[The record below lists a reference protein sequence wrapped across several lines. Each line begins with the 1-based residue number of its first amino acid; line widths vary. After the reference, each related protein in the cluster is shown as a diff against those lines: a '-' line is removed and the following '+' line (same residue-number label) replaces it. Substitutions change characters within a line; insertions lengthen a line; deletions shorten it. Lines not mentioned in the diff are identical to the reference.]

1 MDHKSWLWG
10 NKATQKTNLAT
21 DKTNLTSKENGE
33 VQAPLTD
40 KEKLEKDLK
49 RLNDKLAFTLS
60 ECNAKDEQIKK
71 QTKIVQEAVADS
83 FEGWEKAEAEILSM
97 KQHLDESIQKQLV
110 YKERVAQLDGAL
122 KECMQQLRFV
132 REEQE
137 LRIHDAVMK
146 ASKEFEEAYIVLEE
160 QLSETSKGLAK
171 SGVENSRL
179 NKSIIA
185 KENLIEDL
193 KRQLAHAEADHNAL
207 MIRLESIE
215 KDNASLKYEAQ
226 VLEKE
231 LAIRN
236 EEREFN
242 CRAADASHKLHLQS
256 VKKIANLE
264 SECQRLRILVRK
276 RLPSQ
281 ACLAKMKNEVEM
293 LEQDSLEMRR
303 KNLNSTSVVVE
314 SSLDSSPETTI
325 RRITALTDQLCGVEE
340 ENKTLKESLNRK
352 ANEIQFSRVMLA
364 RTASKLMRLESEIE
378 SRGHVT
384 LEQPKS
390 NPALQDIS
398 LSSTSDIGSED
409 KVSCADSWASAL
421 ISQLEHFRSVKQK
434 ESMSC
439 KSVGPS
445 DISLM
450 DDFLEMEKLAVVSV
464 EKAPKISCASLEEN
478 NEIDGLPEARPNGIS
493 SEVISKEI
501 IPVSDHLSE
510 FSTSNQESC
519 SIDIL
524 NGDIPGWLLD
534 VVKVILEQKCVT
546 HKNLDDI
553 REDIRLALSY
563 LNNADQ
569 CGFDSSKGH
578 PFDGSKP
585 LHFSQHTS
593 WKPLNNSVVDPCGEV
608 NDAEILSIKGTKQKP
623 QRDLSQSIGK
633 IIELIEGISMPAE
646 DYDNSDSLYKRD
658 GNIRTHKNQGMPT
671 GYMVRVFQWK
681 TSELSNVL
689 QQFLHVCYD
698 LLNDKADHEK
708 FATELTTALDWI
720 MNHCFSLQDV
730 SSMRDAIKKQF
741 DWDETQSENEAETGM
756 FADTYKL
763 HLPIEQLSC
772 LPVLTNSDCHDV
784 PTEEMQY
791 VDKEEIKNIEDKVIS
806 SESEK
811 EALEGRLQSAINQ
824 LQESEKTIGSLRL
837 ELQTLKELNRILEEQ
852 VQNHAF
858 INVDL
863 DTQLTETELKEAN
876 HKVLALEV
884 ELENKN
890 QYCEELETRCVELQL
905 QLESM
910 TKKWSDNDVNQRDEP
925 LQTDWEITSASEK
938 LAECQET
945 ILNLGKQLK
954 ALAAPKDASLFD
966 NAIAAQCHTVTD
978 TNIVPLKDTKVK
990 NRSSLFD
997 QMLADDDTK
1006 GKVSKA
1012 SERGSSPTSIPGFK
1026 LPLEKILLLN
1036 GLKGQ
1041 DDSASVN
1048 SMAIVPA
1055 KKSSGRNFWRRL
1067 FGRKKSKKK
1076 TQLSL
1081 NT

>member
-1 MDHKSWLWG
+1 MDHKAWLWG
-10 NKATQKTNLAT
+10 KKATQKTLLAA
-21 DKTNLTSKENGE
+21 DKANLTSKENGE

-40 KEKLEKDLK
+40 KEKMEKDLK

-60 ECNAKDEQIKK
+60 ECNAKDEQMKKHIKNF
-71 QTKIVQEAVADS
+71 QEAVA
-83 FEGWEKAEAEILSM
+83 GWEKAEAEILSM
-97 KQHLDESIQKQLV
+97 KQHLDESIQQQLV
-110 YKERVAQLDGAL
+110 YEDRVAQLDGAL
-122 KECMQQLRFV
+122 KECMHQLRFV

-137 LRIHDAVMK
+137 QRIHDAVMK
-146 ASKEFEEAYIVLEE
+146 ASKEFEEARLVLEE

-171 SGVENSRL
+171 SGVENSSL

-185 KENLIEDL
+185 KEKLIEDL

-215 KDNASLKYEAQ
+215 KDNASLKYETQ

-236 EEREFN
+236 DEREFN
-242 CRAADASHKLHLQS
+242 RRTADASHKQHLQS
-256 VKKIANLE
+256 VKLIAKLE
-264 SECQRLRILVRK
+264 SECQRLRLLVRK

-281 ACLAKMKNEVEM
+281 ASLSKMKNEVEM

-303 KNLNSTSVVVE
+303 TNLSLMVE

-325 RRITALTDQLCGVEE
+325 RRVTALTEKLCVVEE
-340 ENKTLKESLNRK
+340 ENKTLKESLHRK
-352 ANEIQFSRVMLA
+352 SNEVQFSRVMLA

-384 LEQPKS
+384 LEQPRS
-390 NPALQDIS
+390 NFALQDLS
-398 LSSTSDIGSED
+398 LSSMSDIGSDD
-409 KVSCADSWASAL
+409 KISCSDSWASAL
-421 ISQLEHFRSVKQK
+421 ISELEHFKSVKQK
-434 ESMSC
+434 ESLSC
-439 KSVGPS
+439 RSVGPS

-464 EKAPKISCASLEEN
+464 EKAPEILRASLEEN
-478 NEIDGLPEARPNGIS
+478 NEIDGFSETRPDEIS
-493 SEVISKEI
+493 SEVIGKEV
-501 IPVSDHLSE
+501 IPVSDHFSE
-510 FSTSNQESC
+510 FSTSNRKSC
-519 SIDIL
+519 CNDIL
-524 NGDIPGWLLD
+524 KGDIPGWLLD
-534 VVKVILEQKCVT
+534 VVKVILEQNCVS

-569 CGFDSSKGH
+569 YGFDSSRGSGQ
-578 PFDGSKP
+578 FDGSKP

-593 WKPLNNSVVDPCGEV
+593 WEPLNNSVVDPCGEV
-608 NDAEILSIKGTKQKP
+608 NDAEILSIKGTKQQS
-623 QRDLSQSIGK
+623 QRDLSKSIGK

-658 GNIRTHKNQGMPT
+658 GNIRTYKNQGMPT

-689 QQFLHVCYD
+689 QQFLHACYN
-698 LLNDKADHEK
+698 LLNDKADHEN

-756 FADTYKL
+756 FSDTDKL
-763 HLPIEQLSC
+763 HHPREQLSS
-772 LPVLTNSDCHDV
+772 LSALTNSDCHDV
-784 PTEEMQY
+784 PTKEMRY
-791 VDKEEIKNIEDKVIS
+791 VDKEEFKNIKDKVIS

-837 ELQTLKELNRILEEQ
+837 ELQTLKELNRILEDQ
-852 VQNHAF
+852 IQNHAC
-858 INVDL
+858 INANL

-905 QLESM
+905 QFESM
-910 TKKWSDNDVNQRDEP
+910 TKNWSDNDVNQKNEP
-925 LQTDWEITSASEK
+925 QRTDWEITAASEK

-966 NAIAAQCHTVTD
+966 NAIAAQHQTT
-978 TNIVPLKDTKVK
+978 TNTNTIPLKDMKAKSRT
-990 NRSSLFD
+990 SLFD
-997 QMLADDDTK
+997 QILADDDTK
-1006 GKVSKA
+1006 AKVVSKA
-1012 SERGSSPTSIPGFK
+1012 SESSSSPTSIPGFK
-1026 LPLEKILLLN
+1026 QPLEKILLLN

-1041 DDSASVN
+1041 DDSPSVN
-1048 SMAIVPA
+1048 SLAIVPA
-1055 KKSSGRNFWRRL
+1055 KKSGGRNFWKRL
-1067 FGRKKSKKK
+1067 FGRKKSKRK
-1076 TQLSL
+1076 T
-1081 NT
+1081 TFR

>member
-10 NKATQKTNLAT
+10 KKSSPKSILAT
-21 DKTNLTSKENGE
+21 DKTDLTSKENGE
-33 VQAPLTD
+33 VQTPLTD
-40 KEKLEKDLK
+40 KENLEKDLK

-71 QTKIVQEAVADS
+71 QTKIVQEAVA
-83 FEGWEKAEAEILSM
+83 GWEKAEAEIVSM
-97 KQHLDESIQKQLV
+97 KQHLEESIQQQLV
-110 YKERVAQLDGAL
+110 YQERAAQLDGAL

-137 LRIHDAVMK
+137 QRIHDAVTN
-146 ASKEFEEAYIVLEE
+146 ASKEFEEAHIVLEK
-160 QLSETSKGLAK
+160 QLSETGKGLAK
-171 SGVENSRL
+171 SGAENSRL

-185 KENLIEDL
+185 KENLIEDQ

-207 MIRLESIE
+207 IIRLESVE

-242 CRAADASHKLHLQS
+242 RRTADASHKQHLQN
-256 VKKIANLE
+256 VKKIAKLE
-264 SECQRLRILVRK
+264 SECQRLRLLVRK
-276 RLPSQ
+276 RLPIQ
-281 ACLAKMKNEVEM
+281 ASLAKMKNEVEM
-293 LEQDSLEMRR
+293 LEQDSLQIKW
-303 KNLNSTSVVVE
+303 KNLNSTGVVVE
-314 SSLDSSPETTI
+314 SSLDSSPETTA
-325 RRITALTDQLCGVEE
+325 RKITALTDQLCAVEE
-340 ENKTLKESLNRK
+340 ENKALKESLNRK
-352 ANEIQFSRVMLA
+352 TNEVQFSRLMLA
-364 RTASKLMRLESEIE
+364 RTASKLMQLESETE
-378 SRGHVT
+378 SRAHAT
-384 LEQPKS
+384 LEHPRS
-390 NPALQDIS
+390 NVASQDLS
-398 LSSTSDIGSED
+398 LSSMSDIGSDD

-421 ISQLEHFRSVKQK
+421 ISELEHFRSVKLK
-434 ESMSC
+434 ESLSY

-464 EKAPKISCASLEEN
+464 EKVPEISHASLEEN
-478 NEIDGLPEARPNGIS
+478 NEIDGLSEARPNDIS
-493 SEVISKEI
+493 SEEKSKEI

-510 FSTSNQESC
+510 FSASNQESY

-524 NGDIPGWLLD
+524 KGDIPGWLLD
-534 VVKVILEQKCVT
+534 VVKVILEQNCIT
-546 HKNLDDI
+546 HKNRDDI
-553 REDIRLALSY
+553 YEDTRLALSF

-569 CGFDSSKGH
+569 CGFDSSKSCL
-578 PFDGSKP
+578 FDGSKP

-593 WKPLNNSVVDPCGEV
+593 WKSLKNSVVDPCAEV
-608 NDAEILSIKGTKQKP
+608 NDAEILSTKQTKQQS
-623 QRDLSQSIGK
+623 QRDLSKSIGK

-646 DYDNSDSLYKRD
+646 DYDNSDSLYQRD
-658 GNIRTHKNQGMPT
+658 GNIHTHKNQGMPT

-698 LLNDKADHEK
+698 LLNDKADHEI

-741 DWDETQSENEAETGM
+741 DWDETISENEAETGM
-756 FADTYKL
+756 FADADKL
-763 HLPIEQLSC
+763 HLPREQLSC
-772 LPVLTNSDCHDV
+772 LPPLINSDCHDV

-791 VDKEEIKNIEDKVIS
+791 IDKEEFKNIEDKTIS

-811 EALEGRLQSAINQ
+811 EALEERLQSVMNQ

-837 ELQTLKELNRILEEQ
+837 ELQTLKELNRILEDQ
-852 VQNHAF
+852 IQHHVF
-858 INVDL
+858 INEDL
-863 DTQLTETELKEAN
+863 DTQLTETELREAN
-876 HKVLALEV
+876 HKVLAFEV

-910 TKKWSDNDVNQRDEP
+910 TKKGSANEVNQKDKP
-925 LQTDWEITSASEK
+925 LQTDWEITAASEK

-954 ALAAPKDASLFD
+954 ALAAPKEASLFD
-966 NAIAAQCHTVTD
+966 NAIANQHHTI
-978 TNIVPLKDTKVK
+978 TNTNTVPLKDMKVK

-997 QMLADDDTK
+997 QMLADDDTNA
-1006 GKVSKA
+1006 KVSKGN
-1012 SERGSSPTSIPGFK
+1012 ERSSSPTNIPGFK
-1026 LPLEKILLLN
+1026 QPLENILLLN
-1036 GLKGQ
+1036 KGQ
-1041 DDSASVN
+1041 EDSASVN
-1048 SMAIVPA
+1048 SFAIVPA
-1055 KKSSGRNFWRRL
+1055 KKTGGRNFWKRL

-1076 TQLSL
+1076 TQFSF

>member
-10 NKATQKTNLAT
+10 KKSTQKAILAT
-21 DKTNLTSKENGE
+21 DKANISSKENGE

-60 ECNAKDEQIKK
+60 ECNAKDEQMKK
-71 QTKIVQEAVADS
+71 QTKIVQEAVA
-83 FEGWEKAEAEILSM
+83 GWEKAEAEVLSM
-97 KQHLDESIQKQLV
+97 KQHLDQSIQQQLV
-110 YKERVAQLDGAL
+110 YEERVSQLDGAL

-137 LRIHDAVMK
+137 QRIHDAVMK
-146 ASKEFEEAYIVLEE
+146 ASKEFEQARIVFEE

-193 KRQLAHAEADHNAL
+193 KRQLARAEADHIAL

-215 KDNASLKYEAQ
+215 KDNASLNYEAQ
-226 VLEKE
+226 VLKKE

-242 CRAADASHKLHLQS
+242 HRTADASHKQHLQS
-256 VKKIANLE
+256 VQKIANLE
-264 SECQRLRILVRK
+264 SECQRLRLLVRK

-281 ACLAKMKNEVEM
+281 ASLAKMKSEVEM
-293 LEQDSLEMRR
+293 WEQNSLEMRR
-303 KNLNSTSVVVE
+303 KNLNSTSLVVE

-325 RRITALTDQLCGVEE
+325 RRMTALTEQLCAVEE
-340 ENKTLKESLNRK
+340 ENKTLKESLSRK
-352 ANEIQFSRVMLA
+352 TNEVQFSRVMLA

-384 LEQPKS
+384 LEQPRS
-390 NPALQDIS
+390 ILALQD
-398 LSSTSDIGSED
+398 LSFSTMSDIGSDD

-421 ISQLEHFRSVKQK
+421 ISELEHFRSVKQK
-434 ESMSC
+434 ESLSC

-464 EKAPKISCASLEEN
+464 EKVPEISCASVEEN
-478 NEIDGLPEARPNGIS
+478 NEMVGLSETRQKEIS
-493 SEVISKEI
+493 SEVTGKET
-501 IPVSDHLSE
+501 IPMSDHSSE

-519 SIDIL
+519 SKGIL
-524 NGDIPGWLLD
+524 KVDIPGWLLD
-534 VVKVILEQKCVT
+534 VVKVILKQNCVA

-553 REDIRLALSY
+553 CEDIRLALSY
-563 LNNADQ
+563 LNNTDQ
-569 CGFDSSKGH
+569 HGFDSSKGSGQ
-578 PFDGSKP
+578 FDGSKP
-585 LHFSQHTS
+585 LHSSQHTS
-593 WKPLNNSVVDPCGEV
+593 WEPLNNSVVDPCGEV
-608 NDAEILSIKGTKQKP
+608 NDAEILSSIKGTEQQS
-623 QRDLSQSIGK
+623 QRDLSKPIGK
-633 IIELIEGISMPAE
+633 IIELIEGISMPSE

-689 QQFLHVCYD
+689 QRFLHVCYD

-741 DWDETQSENEAETGM
+741 DWDETLSENEAETGL
-756 FADTYKL
+756 FADAVKL
-763 HLPIEQLSC
+763 HHPGEQLSC
-772 LPVLTNSDCHDV
+772 LPVLTNSDYHDV

-791 VDKEEIKNIEDKVIS
+791 VDKEELRNIKDKVIS
-806 SESEK
+806 SESKK

-837 ELQTLKELNRILEEQ
+837 ELQTLKELNRMLEDQ
-852 VQNHAF
+852 IHNHAC
-858 INVDL
+858 INADF
-863 DTQLTETELKEAN
+863 DTQLTETELQEAN

-905 QLESM
+905 QFESM
-910 TKKWSDNDVNQRDEP
+910 TKKWSDNDANQKDEP
-925 LQTDWEITSASEK
+925 LRTDWEITAASEK

-966 NAIAAQCHTVTD
+966 NAIAAQRCTITD
-978 TNIVPLKDTKVK
+978 TNAVPPKDMKMK

-997 QMLADDDTK
+997 QMLADGDTK
-1006 GKVSKA
+1006 GKVCKA
-1012 SERGSSPTSIPGFK
+1012 SEKSSSPTSIPGFK
-1026 LPLEKILLLN
+1026 QPLEKILLLN

-1041 DDSASVN
+1041 DDSPSVN
-1048 SMAIVPA
+1048 SLAIVPA
-1055 KKSSGRNFWRRL
+1055 KKSCGRNFWKRL

-1076 TQLSL
+1076 TRFSL

>member
-10 NKATQKTNLAT
+10 KKATQKTILAT
-21 DKTNLTSKENGE
+21 DKANLTSKENGE

-60 ECNAKDEQIKK
+60 ECNAKDEQMKK
-71 QTKIVQEAVADS
+71 QTKIVQEAVA
-83 FEGWEKAEAEILSM
+83 GWEKAEAEILAM
-97 KQHLDESIQKQLV
+97 KQHLEESIQQQLA
-110 YKERVAQLDGAL
+110 YEERVAQLDGAL
-122 KECMQQLRFV
+122 KECIQQLRFV

-137 LRIHDAVMK
+137 QRIHDAVTK
-146 ASKEFEEAYIVLEE
+146 ASKEFEEARIVLEE

-185 KENLIEDL
+185 KGNLIEDL

-242 CRAADASHKLHLQS
+242 CRAADASHQQHLQN
-256 VKKIANLE
+256 VKKIAKLE
-264 SECQRLRILVRK
+264 SECQRLHLQVRK

-281 ACLAKMKNEVEM
+281 ASLAKMKNEVEM

-303 KNLNSTSVVVE
+303 TNLNSTSLVVE

-325 RRITALTDQLCGVEE
+325 RRITALTEQLCAVEE
-340 ENKTLKESLNRK
+340 ENKTLKESLDRK
-352 ANEIQFSRVMLA
+352 TNEVQFSRVMLA

-384 LEQPKS
+384 SEQPRS
-390 NPALQDIS
+390 NLALQDLS
-398 LSSTSDIGSED
+398 LSSMSDIGSDD
-409 KVSCADSWASAL
+409 KVSYADSWASAL
-421 ISQLEHFRSVKQK
+421 ISELEHFRSVKQK
-434 ESMSC
+434 ESLSC

-464 EKAPKISCASLEEN
+464 EKAPEILHASLEEN
-478 NEIDGLPEARPNGIS
+478 NEIDGLSETRLNEIS
-493 SEVISKEI
+493 SEVIGKEI
-501 IPVSDHLSE
+501 IPVSDQLSE

-519 SIDIL
+519 SNGIL
-524 NGDIPGWLLD
+524 KGDIPDWLLD
-534 VVKVILEQKCVT
+534 VVKVILEQNCVT
-546 HKNLDDI
+546 HKNLDGI
-553 REDIRLALSY
+553 REDIRLALSN

-569 CGFDSSKGH
+569 YGFDSSKGSGQ
-578 PFDGSKP
+578 FDGSKP

-593 WKPLNNSVVDPCGEV
+593 WEPLNNSVVDPCGEV
-608 NDAEILSIKGTKQKP
+608 NDAEIFSKKGTKQQS
-623 QRDLSQSIGK
+623 QRDLSKSIGK

-646 DYDNSDSLYKRD
+646 YYDHSDSLYKRD

-681 TSELSNVL
+681 TYELSNVL

-741 DWDETQSENEAETGM
+741 DWDETLSENEAETGM
-756 FADTYKL
+756 FADGDKL
-763 HLPIEQLSC
+763 HLPREQLSC
-772 LPVLTNSDCHDV
+772 LPVPTNSDCHDV
-784 PTEEMQY
+784 PTKETRY
-791 VDKEEIKNIEDKVIS
+791 VDKEEFENNKDEVIS

-811 EALEGRLQSAINQ
+811 EALEGRLQSAMNQ
-824 LQESEKTIGSLRL
+824 LQESEKTVGSLRL
-837 ELQTLKELNRILEEQ
+837 ELQTLKELNRILEDQ
-852 VQNHAF
+852 IQNHAF
-858 INVDL
+858 INGDL
-863 DTQLTETELKEAN
+863 DTHLTETELKETN

-884 ELENKN
+884 EVENKN

-910 TKKWSDNDVNQRDEP
+910 TKKWSDKDVNQKDEP
-925 LQTDWEITSASEK
+925 LRTDWEITAASEK

-966 NAIAAQCHTVTD
+966 NAFASQHHTI
-978 TNIVPLKDTKVK
+978 TNTNTVPLEDMKVK

-997 QMLADDDTK
+997 MLADDDNK
-1006 GKVSKA
+1006 AKASKA
-1012 SERGSSPTSIPGFK
+1012 SERSSSPTSIPGFK
-1026 LPLEKILLLN
+1026 QPLEKILVLN
-1036 GLKGQ
+1036 GLKDQ

-1048 SMAIVPA
+1048 SLAIVPA
-1055 KKSSGRNFWRRL
+1055 KKSGGRNFWKRL

-1076 TQLSL
+1076 TLSL

>member
-10 NKATQKTNLAT
+10 KKATQKTNLAT
-21 DKTNLTSKENGE
+21 DKANLNSKENGE

-60 ECNAKDEQIKK
+60 ECNAKDEQLKK
-71 QTKIVQEAVADS
+71 QTKIVEEAVA
-83 FEGWEKAEAEILSM
+83 GWEKAEAEILSM
-97 KQHLDESIQKQLV
+97 KQHLEESIQQQLV
-110 YKERVAQLDGAL
+110 YEERVAQLDGAL

-137 LRIHDAVMK
+137 QRIHDAVMK
-146 ASKEFEEAYIVLEE
+146 ASKEFVEVRVVLEE

-193 KRQLAHAEADHNAL
+193 KRQLAHAESDHNAL

-242 CRAADASHKLHLQS
+242 RRTADASHKQYLQS
-256 VKKIANLE
+256 VKKIAKLE
-264 SECQRLRILVRK
+264 SECQRLCLMVRK

-281 ACLAKMKNEVEM
+281 ASLAKMKNEVEM
-293 LEQDSLEMRR
+293 LEQDSFEMRR
-303 KNLNSTSVVVE
+303 TNLNSTNLVVE

-325 RRITALTDQLCGVEE
+325 RRITALTEQLCAVEE
-340 ENKTLKESLNRK
+340 ENKTLKESLTRK
-352 ANEIQFSRVMLA
+352 TNEVQFSRVMLA

-378 SRGHVT
+378 SRHLVT
-384 LEQPKS
+384 LEQPRS
-390 NPALQDIS
+390 NLALQD
-398 LSSTSDIGSED
+398 LSFSSMSDIGSDD

-421 ISQLEHFRSVKQK
+421 ISELEHFRSVKQK
-434 ESMSC
+434 ESLSC

-464 EKAPKISCASLEEN
+464 EKAPEILHASLEEN
-478 NEIDGLPEARPNGIS
+478 NEIKGPLETRPNEII
-493 SEVISKEI
+493 SEVIGKEVI
-501 IPVSDHLSE
+501 TVSDHLSE
-510 FSTSNQESC
+510 FSTSNQESYSN
-519 SIDIL
+519 SIL
-524 NGDIPGWLLD
+524 KGEIPGWLLD
-534 VVKVILEQKCVT
+534 VVKVILEQNCVT
-546 HKNLDDI
+546 HKNLDGI

-569 CGFDSSKGH
+569 YGFDSSKVSGQ
-578 PFDGSKP
+578 FDATKP
-585 LHFSQHTS
+585 LHLSQHTS
-593 WKPLNNSVVDPCGEV
+593 WEPLNNSLVDPCGEV
-608 NDAEILSIKGTKQKP
+608 NHAEILSMKGTKQQS
-623 QRDLSQSIGK
+623 QRDLSKSVGK
-633 IIELIEGISMPAE
+633 LIELIEGISMPSE

-658 GNIRTHKNQGMPT
+658 GNSHTHKNHGGPA

-698 LLNDKADHEK
+698 LINDKADHEK

-741 DWDETQSENEAETGM
+741 DWDETLSENEAETGM
-756 FADTYKL
+756 FADTNRL
-763 HLPIEQLSC
+763 HLPREQLSC
-772 LPVLTNSDCHDV
+772 LPSVTNLDCHDV
-784 PTEEMQY
+784 PSKEVRY
-791 VDKEEIKNIEDKVIS
+791 VDKEELVNIKDKVIS
-806 SESEK
+806 SESEQ
-811 EALEGRLQSAINQ
+811 EALEGRLQSATNQ

-837 ELQTLKELNRILEEQ
+837 ELQTLKELNRIYEDQ
-852 VQNHAF
+852 MQNHAL
-858 INVDL
+858 IKEDL
-863 DTQLTETELKEAN
+863 NTQLTETELKEAN

-884 ELENKN
+884 ELENKS

-905 QLESM
+905 LLESM
-910 TKKWSDNDVNQRDEP
+910 TKKSDNDVNQKDEP
-925 LQTDWEITSASEK
+925 LRTDWEITAASEK

-945 ILNLGKQLK
+945 IFNLGKQLK

-966 NAIAAQCHTVTD
+966 NAIATQHHTIAN
-978 TNIVPLKDTKVK
+978 TNAVPLKDMKAK

-997 QMLADDDTK
+997 QMMADDDTK
-1006 GKVSKA
+1006 AKGCKA
-1012 SERGSSPTSIPGFK
+1012 SERSSSPSSIPGFK
-1026 LPLEKILLLN
+1026 QPLEKILLLN

-1041 DDSASVN
+1041 DDSPSVN

-1055 KKSSGRNFWRRL
+1055 KKSFGRNFWRRL

-1076 TQLSL
+1076 THFSL

>member
-1 MDHKSWLWG
+1 MAVSFFSLTFSPAG
-10 NKATQKTNLAT
+10 NTLLSFYFFSLFLQPNSPLFSLFKVGAVVPSA
-21 DKTNLTSKENGE
+21 S
-33 VQAPLTD
+33 VQEPLSD

-49 RLNDKLAFTLS
+49 RLNDKLAFTVS
-60 ECNAKDEQIKK
+60 ECTAKDEQLKK
-71 QTKIVQEAVADS
+71 QTKIVEEAVA
-83 FEGWEKAEAEILSM
+83 GWEKAEAEIFSM
-97 KQHLDESIQKQLV
+97 KQHLEESIRQQLV
-110 YKERVAQLDGAL
+110 YEERAAQLDGAL

-137 LRIHDAVMK
+137 QRMHDAVIK
-146 ASKEFEEAYIVLEE
+146 VSKEFEETRTVLEE

-185 KENLIEDL
+185 KGNLIEDL
-193 KRQLAHAEADHNAL
+193 KRQLAHTEADHNAL
-207 MIRLESIE
+207 MIRLESME
-215 KDNASLKYEAQ
+215 RDNASLKYETQ

-242 CRAADASHKLHLQS
+242 RRTADASHKQHSQS
-256 VKKIANLE
+256 VKKIAKLE
-264 SECQRLRILVRK
+264 SECQRLRVLVQK

-281 ACLAKMKNEVEM
+281 ASLAKIKNEFEM
-293 LEQDSLEMRR
+293 LEQDSLQMRT
-303 KNLNSTSVVVE
+303 KHLNSTSLVVE
-314 SSLDSSPETTI
+314 SALDSSETAI
-325 RRITALTDQLCGVEE
+325 RRMTTLTEQLNAVEE

-352 ANEIQFSRVMLA
+352 INEVQFSRVMLA

-378 SRGHVT
+378 SRGHET
-384 LEQPKS
+384 LEQPRS
-390 NPALQDIS
+390 NLACRDLS
-398 LSSTSDIGSED
+398 LSSMSDIGSDD

-421 ISQLEHFRSVKQK
+421 ISELEHFRSIRQK
-434 ESMSC
+434 ESFSC

-464 EKAPKISCASLEEN
+464 ENATEISHASVEEN
-478 NEIDGLPEARPNGIS
+478 NEIDGFSKTRLNQIGFG
-493 SEVISKEI
+493 VTGKEI
-501 IPVSDHLSE
+501 VPVSDHLSE
-510 FSTSNQESC
+510 FSISNQESC
-519 SIDIL
+519 SNDML
-524 NGDIPGWLLD
+524 KGDIPGWLLE
-534 VVKVILEQKCVT
+534 VVKMIMDQNCVT

-563 LNNADQ
+563 LKITDQ
-569 CGFDSSKGH
+569 YRFDSSKGSGH
-578 PFDGSKP
+578 FDGSKP

-593 WKPLNNSVVDPCGEV
+593 WEPLNNSVEDLCGT
-608 NDAEILSIKGTKQKP
+608 DAEILSIKGTEQQS
-623 QRDLSQSIGK
+623 QRDMGQSIGK

-658 GNIRTHKNQGMPT
+658 ENIRTHKSQGMPT

-681 TSELSNVL
+681 TSELSSVL
-689 QQFLHVCYD
+689 QQFLRVCYD
-698 LLNDKADHEK
+698 LLNNKADHEK

-741 DWDETQSENEAETGM
+741 EWDETLSENEVEMGM
-756 FADTYKL
+756 FTDAYKL
-763 HLPIEQLSC
+763 HLTREQLSC
-772 LPVLTNSDCHDV
+772 LPALTNSDCHDV
-784 PTEEMQY
+784 PTKEMPY

-811 EALEGRLQSAINQ
+811 EALEGMLQSATNQ
-824 LQESEKTIGSLRL
+824 LQESEKTIGGLRL
-837 ELQTLKELNRILEEQ
+837 ELQTVKEVNRILEDQ
-852 VQNHAF
+852 IQNHEF
-858 INVDL
+858 INADL
-863 DTQLTETELKEAN
+863 DTQLTETELQEAN
-876 HKVLALEV
+876 HRVLALEV

-905 QLESM
+905 QFESM
-910 TKKWSDNDVNQRDEP
+910 TKKDNDINQKDEP
-925 LQTDWEITSASEK
+925 LQTDWEITAASEK

-954 ALAAPKDASLFD
+954 ALAAPKDVSFL
-966 NAIAAQCHTVTD
+966 TM
-978 TNIVPLKDTKVK
+978 PLPRNMVADGGTKANVGVI
-990 NRSSLFD
+990 
-997 QMLADDDTK
+997 T
-1006 GKVSKA
+1006 A
-1012 SERGSSPTSIPGFK
+1012 SETSSNPISIPGFK
-1026 LPLEKILLLN
+1026 QPLEKVLLLN

-1041 DDSASVN
+1041 EDTASVN
-1048 SMAIVPA
+1048 SLAIVPT
-1055 KKSSGRNFWRRL
+1055 KKSGGRNFWRRL

-1076 TQLSL
+1076 AQFSL

>member
-10 NKATQKTNLAT
+10 KKATLKTNLVT

-60 ECNAKDEQIKK
+60 ECNSKDEQIKK
-71 QTKIVQEAVADS
+71 QTKIVQEAVA
-83 FEGWEKAEAEILSM
+83 GWEKAEAEILSM
-97 KQHLDESIQKQLV
+97 KQHIDESIQQQLV

-137 LRIHDAVMK
+137 QRIHDAVMK
-146 ASKEFEEAYIVLEE
+146 ASKEFEEARIVLEE

-171 SGVENSRL
+171 SGVESSRL

-242 CRAADASHKLHLQS
+242 RRAADASHKQHLQS

-281 ACLAKMKNEVEM
+281 ASLAKMKNEVEM
-293 LEQDSLEMRR
+293 LEHDSLEMRR

-325 RRITALTDQLCGVEE
+325 RRITALTDQLCTVEE

-352 ANEIQFSRVMLA
+352 TNEVQFSRVMLA

-378 SRGHVT
+378 SRGHVNME
-384 LEQPKS
+384 LPKS

-398 LSSTSDIGSED
+398 LSSMSDIGSDD

-421 ISQLEHFRSVKQK
+421 ISELEHFRSVKQK

-534 VVKVILEQKCVT
+534 VVKAILEQNCVT
-546 HKNLDDI
+546 HKNFDDI
-553 REDIRLALSY
+553 CEDIRLALSY

-569 CGFDSSKGH
+569 CRFDSSKGH

-585 LHFSQHTS
+585 LHFSQLTS

-608 NDAEILSIKGTKQKP
+608 NDAEILSIKGTKQKS

-658 GNIRTHKNQGMPT
+658 GNIRAHKNQGIPT
-671 GYMVRVFQWK
+671 DYMVRVFQWK

-708 FATELTTALDWI
+708 FATELTTSLNWI

-741 DWDETQSENEAETGM
+741 DLDETLSENEAETGM
-756 FADTYKL
+756 FADADKL

-784 PTEEMQY
+784 PTKDMQY
-791 VDKEEIKNIEDKVIS
+791 VDKEEIKNIEDEVIS

-811 EALEGRLQSAINQ
+811 EGRLQSAINQ

-837 ELQTLKELNRILEEQ
+837 ELQTLKELNRMLEEQ

-858 INVDL
+858 INADL

-884 ELENKN
+884 EVENKN
-890 QYCEELETRCVELQL
+890 QYCEELETRCIELQL

-910 TKKWSDNDVNQRDEP
+910 TKKWSDNDAYQKDEP
-925 LQTDWEITSASEK
+925 LQTDWEITAASEK

-966 NAIAAQCHTVTD
+966 NAIAAQRHTVTD
-978 TNIVPLKDTKVK
+978 TNTVPLKDMKVK

-1006 GKVSKA
+1006 AKVSKA

-1026 LPLEKILLLN
+1026 QPLEKILLLN
-1036 GLKGQ
+1036 ELKGQ
-1041 DDSASVN
+1041 DDSASVD

-1055 KKSSGRNFWRRL
+1055 KKSGGRNFWRRL

-1076 TQLSL
+1076 TQFSL